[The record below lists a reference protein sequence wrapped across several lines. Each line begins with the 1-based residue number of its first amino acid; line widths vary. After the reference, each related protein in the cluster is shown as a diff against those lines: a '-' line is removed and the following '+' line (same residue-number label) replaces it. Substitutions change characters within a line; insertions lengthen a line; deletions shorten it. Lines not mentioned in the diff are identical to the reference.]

1 MGTLLRT
8 LGLSTLLFFPLV
20 ASGCNAGDSESSPE
34 GPPVVVTS
42 IFPLG
47 DLVGQLAGEH
57 ARVEVLL
64 PPGSSPATFDLAPRQ
79 LRDIEK
85 GVLFILIGGGLDEW
99 LSELPEDSGSD
110 APTVQVSDGIHLLEE
125 EDDHGHGGSGNPHI
139 WLDPILVRDE
149 VVGKLAAALGEAFPG
164 AKGEILQRAE
174 ELADS
179 LTALDEEIREALAP
193 LDQRAFIATHSA
205 WTYFAL
211 RYGLEE
217 AGVIHAHPGE
227 DPSSREM
234 AHLTETARAR
244 EIDCLFVEPQLGAVA
259 ARALATELSLPTYSL
274 DPLGDPDV
282 MERSG
287 YFELLRYNTSQFL
300 RGLGGE
306 TL

>member
-1 MGTLLRT
+1 MGTLLRR
-8 LGLSTLLFFPLV
+8 LGLSTLLLLPLA
-20 ASGCNAGDSESSPE
+20 ASGCNAGDSESPSD
-34 GPPVVVTS
+34 GPPVVLTS

-47 DLVGQLAGEH
+47 DLVSQLAGEH

-64 PPGSSPATFDLAPRQ
+64 PPGSSPATFDIAPRQ
-79 LRDIEK
+79 IQDVEK
-85 GVLFILIGGGLDEW
+85 SVLFILIGGGLDEW
-99 LSELPEDSGSD
+99 LSDLPAGSGGT
-110 APTVQVSDGIHLLEE
+110 APTIRVSDGIHLLAE

-149 VVGKLAAALGEAFPG
+149 VVGKLAAALGKALPG
-164 AKGEILQRAE
+164 AEAEILARAE

-179 LTALDEEIREALAP
+179 LTGLDQEIREALAP
-193 LDQRAFIATHSA
+193 LEQRAFIATHSA

-234 AHLTETARAR
+234 AHLTEIARAQG
-244 EIDCLFVEPQLGAVA
+244 IDCLFVEPQLGEVA
-259 ARALATELSLPTYSL
+259 ARALAAELSLPTYSL
-274 DPLGDPDV
+274 DPLGDPDQAD
-282 MERSG
+282 RSG

-300 RGLGGE
+300 RGLGGRNR
-306 TL
+306 